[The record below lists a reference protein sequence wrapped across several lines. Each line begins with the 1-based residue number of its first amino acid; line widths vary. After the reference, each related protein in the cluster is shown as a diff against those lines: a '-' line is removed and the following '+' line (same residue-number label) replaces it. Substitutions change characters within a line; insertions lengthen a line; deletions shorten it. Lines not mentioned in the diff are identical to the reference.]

1 MTMDFPAVIA
11 GLAAILGPEGVIGE
25 PGRMGAYLNEPRK
38 RYHTPA
44 AAVARPRTVA
54 EVRQDTLYNYH
65 WGFNP
70 FL

>member
-44 AAVARPRTVA
+44 AAVA
-54 EVRQDTLYNYH
+54 L
-65 WGFNP
+65 
-70 FL
+70 